1 MMSYD
6 DYKAALDMILES
18 GSDSGAVSELL
29 VDLLNN
35 YSTVLKSVE
44 DLTVENETLT
54 KNNASLVKANGELFL
69 QVGTKPKEVETEV
82 EEIELVPLDEVLDEL
97 IDDRGR
103 IK

>member
-1 MMSYD
+1 MMNYD
-6 DYKAALDMILES
+6 DYKTALDMILES

-35 YSTVLKSVE
+35 YSTVLKTVD
-44 DLTVENETLT
+44 DLTSENETLA

-69 QVGTKPKEVETEV
+69 QVGTKPKEAEAEV

>member
-1 MMSYD
+1 MMTYD
-6 DYKAALDMILES
+6 DYKAALDMVLES

-35 YSTVLKSVE
+35 YSTVLKTVE
-44 DLTVENETLT
+44 DLTNENDTLT

-69 QVGTKPKEVETEV
+69 QVGTKPKEAETEV
-82 EEIELVPLDEVLDEL
+82 EEVELVPLDEVLDEL

>member
-1 MMSYD
+1 MMTYD
-6 DYKAALDMILES
+6 DYKAALDMVLES

-35 YSTVLKSVE
+35 YSTVLKTVD
-44 DLTVENETLT
+44 DLTSENETLT

-69 QVGTKPKEVETEV
+69 QVGTKPKEAENEV
-82 EEIELVPLDEVLDEL
+82 EEVELVPLDEVLEEL
-97 IDDRGR
+97 IDDRGG

>member
-1 MMSYD
+1 MLSYE
-6 DYKAALDMILES
+6 DYKTALDMILES
-18 GSDSGAVSELL
+18 GNDSGAVSELL

-35 YSTVLKSVE
+35 YSTVLKTVE

-54 KNNASLVKANGELFL
+54 KNNASLVKANGELFM
-69 QVGTKPKEVETEV
+69 QVGTKPKEEEAEV

-97 IDDRGR
+97 IDDRGG